1 MKKKGI
7 GITLGIMCFVLVFA
21 LSIQIKTVE
30 KSDSA
35 TLKTYREDE
44 LRTEVLKWKD
54 KYDTIYDKFE
64 DNEKLLEE
72 YRNNAA
78 ESGETNNAMKKE
90 LTEANAIIGLSDVKG
105 SGIILTLND
114 SASEVLITD
123 SQLLEVVNELK
134 AAGAEAISINGQ
146 RIITT
151 SEIRFI
157 STVEMVINGESIVS
171 PYVIKAIGN
180 KDNLESSLKLKG
192 GLIDSFRQSNIIA
205 EIEIKDDITIEKFNG
220 IINFKYAESVE

>member
-30 KSDSA
+30 KSDSV

-54 KYDTIYDKFE
+54 KYDTVYEKFQE
-64 DNEKLLEE
+64 NEKVLEE

-78 ESGETNNAMKKE
+78 QSGETNNAMKKE

-114 SASEVLITD
+114 SASEVYITD

-146 RIITT
+146 RIIPT

-157 STVEMVINGESIVS
+157 STVEMVINGETIVS

-180 KDNLESSLKLKG
+180 KDNLESSLKIKSG
-192 GLIDSFRQSNIIA
+192 VIDNFRKNNVIA
-205 EIEIKDDITIEKFNG
+205 EIEIKDDITIQKYDG
-220 IINFKYAESVE
+220 VINFKYAKSVE

>member
-54 KYDTIYDKFE
+54 KYDTIYEKFE
-64 DNEKLLEE
+64 ENEKILEE

-78 ESGETNNAMKKE
+78 QSGETNNAMKKE

-105 SGIILTLND
+105 NGIILTLND
-114 SASEVLITD
+114 TNSEVPITD
-123 SQLLEVVNELK
+123 SQILEVINELK
-134 AAGAEAISINGQ
+134 AAGAEAISVNDQ

-157 STVEMVINGESIVS
+157 STVEMVINGETVVS

-180 KDNLESSLKLKG
+180 KDNLESSLKIKG
-192 GLIDSFRQSNIIA
+192 GVIDSFRQNNIIA
-205 EIEIKDDITIEKFNG
+205 EIEIKDDITISKYNG
-220 IINFKYAESVE
+220 VINFKYAKTIE